1 MNHINLLPWR
11 EAAREA
17 QKQSFRNALLG
28 TFLGAL
34 LCVLGLRL
42 GFGVQLDAQAARN
55 ARLAAEQARIEEA
68 VRILAAL
75 RGEQITL
82 LDRLAVIE
90 DLQRDRPKT
99 PLMLDALARLQVPEA
114 HFQNLIYQGNRLALT
129 GIAERKDA
137 VSALMRRLKASPW
150 FDDLVLKELVEAPDS
165 GPRAARFELTL
176 THVLPP
182 HPWPRPVSLRQ
193 APTPAE
199 AR

>member
-17 QKQSFRNALLG
+17 QKQRFGNALVG

-55 ARLAAEQARIEEA
+55 ACLAAEQARIEEA

-82 LDRLAVIE
+82 IDRLAVIE

-99 PLMLDALARLQVPEA
+99 PIMLDALARLQVPGA
-114 HFQNLIYQGNRLALT
+114 HFQNLIYQGNRLAVT
-129 GIAERKDA
+129 GIAERNEA

-165 GPRAARFELTL
+165 GSRAARFELTL

-182 HPWPRPVSLRQ
+182 NPWPRPVSLRQ

>member
-17 QKQSFRNALLG
+17 QKQRFRNALLG

-68 VRILAAL
+68 VRVLAAL

-90 DLQRDRPKT
+90 ALQRDRSKT
-99 PLMLDALARLQVPEA
+99 PLMLDALARLQVPGA

-129 GIAERKDA
+129 GIAERKEA

-182 HPWPRPVSLRQ
+182 HPWPRPVSPRQ